1 MTWQSGL
8 GGLSSTSIAQA
19 EACVVPQSTDIL
31 LSSVTKIGHGT
42 PVQWKGTL
50 HSQITIASD
59 QITLPSGYWYY
70 LEASVQGYFTGS
82 DPSQAAFMQYAWY
95 DSTGTTQL
103 GNIGRVGRQFTG
115 QEASVITADEKSI
128 ALIDATSSSVT
139 VELKLLSRSVFNY
152 ANYTTAQ
159 SIYSNLGRTLIM
171 QLYP

>member
-1 MTWQSGL
+1 MTWQSSL
-8 GGLSSTSIAQA
+8 GSYISPIIAQA
-19 EACVVPQSTDIL
+19 EACVVPQSTNVL
-31 LSSVTKIGHGT
+31 LSSVTKIGHST

-82 DPSQAAFMQYAWY
+82 DTPQAAFMEYAWY
-95 DSTGTTQL
+95 NSTGTTQL

-115 QEASVITADEKSI
+115 QEASVVTADEKSI

-139 VELKLLSRSVFNY
+139 VELKLLSYSLFDY
-152 ANYTTAQ
+152 ANYPTVQ
-159 SIYSNLGRTLIM
+159 GIYSNVGRTLIM
-171 QLYP
+171 QLSS